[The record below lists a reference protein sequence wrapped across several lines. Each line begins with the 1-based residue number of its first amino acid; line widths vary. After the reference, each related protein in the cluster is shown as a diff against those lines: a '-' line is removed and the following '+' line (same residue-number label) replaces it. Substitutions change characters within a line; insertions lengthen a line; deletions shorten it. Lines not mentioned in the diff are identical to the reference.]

1 LLTTPSV
8 PQPNPQGSD
17 GDASAVARAVALLH
31 ASGVDCI
38 FGVGDMPDKKNS
50 SHSIAALGQGGLGL
64 PDKDYYLSED
74 ADRVEIRE
82 KYRAHV
88 AAMLSL
94 VGGEY
99 ANPDAAKAGA
109 DGVIKLETA
118 VASAHLTP
126 AERRDA
132 ERTYN
137 KFASVESL
145 PNNDAF
151 PWRVYF
157 EALGKAEPGE
167 LNVSW
172 PDALVAATDA
182 LVGSAV
188 DKKAVLAYATFH
200 CASSAAS
207 SLSDDFV
214 DEDFAFFGKELNGQK
229 ELKPRWKRVVSQ
241 ANGAIGE
248 LVGQK
253 YVERH
258 FPEHAKDAA
267 VRLVK
272 CVRDA
277 VEDRLRELPWIS
289 DATKTK
295 ALEKMAGFRVKIGYP
310 DIWTDYDKLKVLADA
325 PYYANCLAAQRFEHA
340 RMLTRIDAPV
350 DRERWFMAPQQVNA
364 YYHPMLNEIVF
375 PAAILQPPFF
385 DPAADPAINFGAIG
399 AVIGHEITHGFDD
412 QGRKY
417 DADGNMNDWWQP
429 GDAEQFNARAAV
441 IVKQADDTVVHTQDE
456 ECEEM
461 KAGPFSLAKF
471 GVRSVMSKE
480 CACRNVNGELTQGEN
495 IADLG
500 GLRLAYR
507 AWGKYQKVD
516 ADGANAPDN
525 FPEDSAKRFFYSWA
539 TIWRQNITAKLAAK
553 YIAVDPHAPPEVRVN
568 GTVSNMP
575 EFAASF
581 DLKED
586 DALYRT
592 EDARVDI
599 W

>member
-1 LLTTPSV
+1 
-8 PQPNPQGSD
+8 
-17 GDASAVARAVALLH
+17 
-31 ASGVDCI
+31 
-38 FGVGDMPDKKNS
+38 MPDKKNS
-50 SHSIAALGQGGLGL
+50 SHSIAALAQGGLGL
-64 PDKDYYLSED
+64 PDRDYYLSEEK
-74 ADRVEIRE
+74 DRAETRE

-88 AAMLSL
+88 AAMLAL

-99 ANPDAAKAGA
+99 ADANAAAAAADDVVLIETSIAK
-109 DGVIKLETA
+109 
-118 VASAHLTP
+118 SHLSP

-132 ERTYN
+132 EKTYN
-137 KFASVESL
+137 KFASCDVL
-145 PNNDAF
+145 PNGERF
-151 PWRVYF
+151 PWRAYF
-157 EALGKAEPGE
+157 EALGKPEPGE

-182 LVGSAV
+182 LIGSPGGG
-188 DKKAVLAYATFH
+188 DSESGRQLDYKRAVLAYATFH

-207 SLSDDFV
+207 YLADDFV
-214 DEDFAFFGKELNGQK
+214 NEDFSFFGRELNGQK

-258 FPEHAKDAA
+258 FPKHAKDAA
-267 VRLVK
+267 VRLVE
-272 CVRDA
+272 CVKGA
-277 VEDRLRELPWIS
+277 VEDRLRELPWMS
-289 DATKTK
+289 ALTKEK
-295 ALEKMAGFRVKIGYP
+295 ALEKMSGFRVKIGYP
-310 DIWTDYDKLKVLADA
+310 DEWKDYAALELAAEA
-325 PYYANCLAAQRFEHA
+325 PYYSNARAAQMFEHE
-340 RMLTRIDAPV
+340 RMLARIDAPV

-385 DPAADPAINFGAIG
+385 DPAADPAVNFGAIG

-417 DADGNMNDWWQP
+417 DASGNMNDWWQP
-429 GDAEQFNARAAV
+429 ADADQFNARAAV
-441 IVKQADDTVVHTQDE
+441 IVKQANDTVVHTQDE
-456 ECEEM
+456 ECEER
-461 KAGPFSLAKF
+461 KAGPFSLSKF
-471 GVRSVMSKE
+471 GVRSVLAKD
-480 CACRNVNGELTQGEN
+480 CTCRNVNGELTQGEN

-507 AWGKYQKVD
+507 AWGEYVKTNG
-516 ADGANAPDN
+516 ADGQLPDNVPDN
-525 FPEDSAKRFFYSWA
+525 FPKDSAKRFFFSWA

-575 EFAASF
+575 EFIASF
-581 DLKED
+581 DVKEGD
-586 DALYRT
+586 GLFRT
-592 EDARVDI
+592 DETRVDI